1 MPHHHHALA
10 MESVV
15 FAGGLSLLASLPWLS
30 CAGAA
35 QKPLAH
41 PAAATVDSSAK
52 RPDPPLPRIKDSAP
66 ERAAALRA
74 ANPGLQLEGDE
85 ERWGIEAARERK
97 RATDERADQDRQK
110 AARARAI
117 VPVFP
122 GSATPP
128 STPSAPSSPS
138 PATGPAT
145 ASPAVP

>member
-1 MPHHHHALA
+1 

-15 FAGGLSLLASLPWLS
+15 FACGLSLACLS
-30 CAGAA
+30 CAGTAR
-35 QKPLAH
+35 KPLAT
-41 PAAATVDSSAK
+41 PTAVTVDSSAK
-52 RPDPPLPRIKDSAP
+52 MSDAPLPRIKDSAP

-85 ERWGIEAARERK
+85 QRWGIEAARERK

-110 AARARAI
+110 AARAKAI

-122 GSATPP
+122 GSATPASPP
-128 STPSAPSSPS
+128 SPPSSPS
-138 PATGPAT
+138 PATGPAA